1 MQIIEKSKLY
11 REQRRMEAEA
21 LEAEIENVDAMMDHL
36 HSLLSFN
43 STDKTKKPEI
53 VQSEKDQDYDRL
65 TAEMANA
72 AKGKASD
79 RQKTQEE
86 SFCWCLSSEV

>member
-1 MQIIEKSKLY
+1 
-11 REQRRMEAEA
+11 MEAEA
-21 LEAEIENVDAMMDHL
+21 LEAEIENVDAMMDDL

-43 STDKTKKPEI
+43 TTDKTKKPEI
-53 VQSEKDQDYDRL
+53 VQSEKDQEYDRL
-65 TAEMANA
+65 TAEMVNA

-86 SFCWCLSSEV
+86 SED